1 MTTAYAPQNTPEN
14 RARLESIMRH
24 RHSGQGRAAKKS
36 ELLTEMW
43 GPEAA
48 ADKSYNNLY
57 DRSLR
62 EMFDEINAHGG
73 LVCSDSVRGYWWA
86 ESLED
91 GLPAARQKIARGA
104 NIIES
109 GRVLERNILDA
120 YGGQLS
126 LLGDQ

>member
-24 RHSGQGRAAKKS
+24 RHSGQGRAA
-36 ELLTEMW
+36 
-43 GPEAA
+43 
-48 ADKSYNNLY
+48 KSYNNLY

-91 GLPAARQKIARGA
+91 GLPAARQKIARSA